1 MRKIWV
7 VIRREFME
15 RVKSRWFLVATLLGP
30 VFMAAVFIAPVIL
43 ATRGAR
49 ERAIAVL
56 DVSTAGF
63 GERVTLNLDRTDPV
77 KAVRVAAGVERLE
90 NVADSLTSLVVAKA
104 LDGFLIVTDESVNDG
119 KVEYRGTNVSSPR
132 DMQFLSRDIEESAL
146 TERLTREG
154 VNPEAVRRAKID
166 VHLKTVKL
174 GGPKGSTQSGE
185 GSFIL
190 AYAMW
195 LVLYMSII
203 LYGASVMGSVVEE
216 KTSRVIE
223 VLISSL
229 RPFQLLAGKVIGVGA
244 VGVFQLSIWGACAAV
259 LGAQQAAIMRAFNA
273 SPEATAGASLMP
285 HVSALTAAIF
295 LAYFLLG
302 YFLYAA
308 MFAAVAAMS
317 SSEAEARQ
325 AQTPIVML
333 LVVPTVMM
341 IGILNDPNG
350 SLAYWLGVIPFF
362 SPIAMPV
369 RWAAAPVA
377 GGEVVVSLVVLLLT
391 LVGVTWVASRIYR
404 VGILMYGKR
413 PTLPELWRWVRTN

>member
-1 MRKIWV
+1 
-7 VIRREFME
+7 ME
-15 RVKSRWFLVATLLGP
+15 RVKSRWFLVATILGP
-30 VFMAAVFIAPVIL
+30 VFMAALLVAPIIL
-43 ATRGAR
+43 ASRGAK
-49 ERAIAVL
+49 ERNIVVL

-63 GERVTLNLDRTDPV
+63 GDRVTRDLDRSEPV
-77 KAVRVAAGVERLE
+77 KAARVAAGVERLE
-90 NVADSLTSLVVAKA
+90 EVADSLTGLVNAKA
-104 LDGFLIVTDESVNDG
+104 LDGFLIVTDEAVNDG
-119 KVEYRGTNVSSPR
+119 RVEYRGTNVSSLR
-132 DMQFLSRDIEESAL
+132 DMQILSRDVEESAL

-154 VNPEAVRRAKID
+154 VNPDAVRRAKID
-166 VHLKTVKL
+166 VHLTTVKL
-174 GGPKGSTQSGE
+174 GGPKGSRQSGE
-185 GSFIL
+185 GAFFL
-190 AYAMW
+190 AYGMW

-229 RPFQLLAGKVIGVGA
+229 RPFQLLAGKIIGVGA
-244 VGVFQLSIWGACAAV
+244 VGVFQLTIWGASAAI
-259 LGAQQAAIMRAFNA
+259 LGGQQAAIMRAFDA
-273 SPEATAGASLMP
+273 KPDAAGAALMP
-285 HVSALTAAIF
+285 HISLATAAIF

-325 AQTPIVML
+325 AQTPIIML
-333 LVVPTVMM
+333 LVVPTVLM
-341 IGILNDPNG
+341 IGIINDPNG
-350 SLAYWLGVIPFF
+350 SLAFWLGVVPFF

-369 RWAAAPVA
+369 RWAAAPIPPS
-377 GGEVVVSLVVLLLT
+377 EVVLSLVILAAT

-413 PTLPELWRWVRTN
+413 PTIRELLRWVRSS

>member
-15 RVKSRWFLVATLLGP
+15 RVKSKWFLVGTVLGP
-30 VFMAAVFIAPVIL
+30 VFMAATLVLPIML
-43 ATRGAR
+43 ASRGAR
-49 ERAIAVL
+49 ERHIAVVDL
-56 DVSTAGF
+56 TSGGF
-63 GERVTLNLDRTDPV
+63 GRRVTTELDASDLFRADWLVTSRD
-77 KAVRVAAGVERLE
+77 RAA
-90 NVADSLTSLVVAKA
+90 AMTDSLEAEVSAKA
-104 LDGFLIVTDESVNDG
+104 LDGLLILEDSVAVSG
-119 KVEYRGTNVSSPR
+119 RTQYRGSNVSSPR
-132 DMQFLSRDIEESAL
+132 DMSSLERSLQEAVTI
-146 TERLTREG
+146 ERLTREG
-154 VNPEAVRRAKID
+154 VNPEAVRRARID
-166 VHLKTVKL
+166 VDVVSTKI
-174 GGPKGSTQSGE
+174 GGPKGATQSGE

-190 AYAMW
+190 AYIMW
-195 LVLYMSII
+195 FVLYIAII

-244 VGVFQLSIWGACAAV
+244 VGVFQLSIWGAFAMV
-259 LGAQQAAIMRAFNA
+259 LGGQQVRIIQMFNA
-273 SPEATAGASLMP
+273 SPDLASRALIPQITAATA
-285 HVSALTAAIF
+285 VIF
-295 LAYFLLG
+295 MLYFLLG

-333 LVVPTVMM
+333 LVVPSVMM

-350 SLAYWLGVIPFF
+350 SLAKALGLIPFF

-369 RWAAAPVA
+369 RWAAAPIPLP
-377 GGEVVVSLVVLLLT
+377 EVIVSLAVLAVA
-391 LVGVTWVASRIYR
+391 LVAITWLAARIYR

-413 PTLPELWRWVRTN
+413 PTIPEVLRWIRAS